1 MCEIFIAGS
10 SMKGRMEGERLE
22 ACTPFRRLSL
32 KYRQAI
38 RRPDMAIGLKKKGKP
53 FRDSFP
59 EGGLIELT
67 V

>member
-1 MCEIFIAGS
+1 
-10 SMKGRMEGERLE
+10 MEVERLE
-22 ACTPFRRLSL
+22 ARTPFRRLSL
-32 KYRQAI
+32 KYRQKI
-38 RRPDMAIGLKKKGKP
+38 RRPDMAIGLKKKGKA